1 MFDLLQLIDFSYEDS
16 IHRATMYF
24 FCVNFSIFVSAL
36 LNVLIISVFLLFAMR
51 DDLQYV
57 FVEDA
62 SVLWLA
68 AVLDRDVTLIASL
81 LVSHAV

>member
-51 DDLQYV
+51 DDLQCV